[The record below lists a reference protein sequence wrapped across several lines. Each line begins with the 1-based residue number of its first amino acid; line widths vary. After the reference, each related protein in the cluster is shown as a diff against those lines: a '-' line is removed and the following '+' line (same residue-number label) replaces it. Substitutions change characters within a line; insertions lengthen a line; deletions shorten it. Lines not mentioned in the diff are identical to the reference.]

1 MINITKYVATVSH
14 DQYGEKKF
22 INSPVTA
29 FFGGREVA
37 VNQPMSRHP
46 LLLCSYCSTYAPIT

>member
-1 MINITKYVATVSH
+1 M
-14 DQYGEKKF
+14 EKKNF

-37 VNQPMSRHP
+37 VNQPMSRNP